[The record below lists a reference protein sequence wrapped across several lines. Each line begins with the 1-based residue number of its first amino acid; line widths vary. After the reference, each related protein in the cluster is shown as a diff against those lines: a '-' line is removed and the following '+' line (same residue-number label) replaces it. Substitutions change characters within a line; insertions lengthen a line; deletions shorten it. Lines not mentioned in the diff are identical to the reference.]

1 MNPTAEPE
9 ALRAP
14 EPSALRS
21 DTKTWRKLEVNLRRN
36 REQDQTEAID
46 AAAAAFRYEDAADAW
61 WNDPEQSLLHA
72 TPLWDG
78 ATEAQRR
85 LLNQLYWVAY
95 YSQIISAEVATIYF
109 NQTSAAGL
117 YGMED
122 FRLVCDTLD
131 LESSQERAHIAAFK
145 KIGETTERALF
156 GERLFTWE
164 MRGPFEP
171 TMIYSDLTPFR
182 QAMRRLELRAFGLL
196 SAGSAFLGSQYFT
209 VRGLRTLNGKMV
221 QQKLS
226 RFHQQLDPARASIP
240 SQISWCHFMD
250 ESFHFHSS
258 HVIGLDVVRSLP
270 KPTAFERMIANLG
283 VRGCQQDHSNVSVTV
298 RGLFWSDPSTFPT
311 IYRLLRSRHF
321 GFDHAG
327 ALDMLRRCYAEE
339 NEAQRLAHT
348 MHDEARAGYAR
359 FVEPLDFL
367 SAENREMRVM
377 AKTTLARTLATNR
390 EALERFAREA
400 PPVRGAA

>member
-1 MNPTAEPE
+1 MSAFDATSP
-9 ALRAP
+9 LREDA
-14 EPSALRS
+14 
-21 DTKTWRKLEVNLRRN
+21 KTWRKLEVNLRRN

-46 AAAAAFRYEDAADAW
+46 AAAAAFRYEDAAELW

-85 LLNQLYWVAY
+85 LLNQLFWVAY

-117 YGMED
+117 YGVED

-131 LESSQERAHIAAFK
+131 LESAQERAHIAAFK
-145 KIGETTERALF
+145 AIGEATEHALF
-156 GERLFTWE
+156 GERLFTWP

-171 TMIYSDLTPFR
+171 TMIYADLTPFR
-182 QAMRRLELRAFGLL
+182 RAMRRLELRTFGLL
-196 SAGSAFLGSQYFT
+196 SAGSAFIGCQYFT

-221 QQKLS
+221 QQRLS
-226 RFHQQLDPARASIP
+226 RYHKQSDAATSSIP
-240 SQISWCHFMD
+240 SRVSWSHFMD
-250 ESFHFHSS
+250 ESFHFNSS

-270 KPTAFERMIANLG
+270 RPTAFERAVVNLG
-283 VRGCQQDHSNVSVTV
+283 VRGCQADHSPASVTV
-298 RGLFWSDPSTFPT
+298 RGLFWSDPAAYPT
-311 IYRLLRSRHF
+311 IYRLLRTRHF

-339 NEAQRLAHT
+339 NEAQHLTHALHA
-348 MHDEARAGYAR
+348 EARASYAR

-367 SAENREMRVM
+367 TSENREMRVM
-377 AKTTLARTLATNR
+377 AATTLPGTLAANR
-390 EALERFAREA
+390 AALDRF
-400 PPVRGAA
+400 VRATPGRAA

>member
-1 MNPTAEPE
+1 MTAFTPSTP
-9 ALRAP
+9 LRD
-14 EPSALRS
+14 
-21 DTKTWRKLEVNLRRN
+21 DTKTWRKLQLNLRRN

-46 AAAAAFRYEDAADAW
+46 AAATAFRYEDAADAW

-78 ATEAQRR
+78 ASERQRR

-145 KIGETTERALF
+145 TISEATEQALF
-156 GERLFTWE
+156 GERLFTWP

-171 TMIYSDLTPFR
+171 TMIFSDLSPFR
-182 QAMRRLELRAFGLL
+182 ERMRRLELRAFGLL
-196 SAGSAFLGSQYFT
+196 SAGSAFLGCQYFT

-226 RFHQQLDPARASIP
+226 RYHQQEGPGSSIP
-240 SQISWCHFMD
+240 SRVSWSHFMD

-270 KPTAFERMIANLG
+270 RPTLFERTIANLG
-283 VRGCQQDHSNVSVTV
+283 VRGCQHDHSNVSVTV
-298 RGLFWSDPSTFPT
+298 RGLFWSDPAAYGT
-311 IYRLLRSRHF
+311 IYKLLRSRHF
-321 GFDHAG
+321 SFDHRG

-339 NEAQRLAHT
+339 NEGQHLAHA
-348 MHDEARAGYAR
+348 MHAEARSNYAR

-377 AKTTLARTLATNR
+377 AATTLARTLSANR
-390 EALERFAREA
+390 KALQHFQ
-400 PPVRGAA
+400 PVVA